1 MDSET
6 VMSFCYL
13 KFYYVMVPVLYM
25 SKTLFS
31 LFASLKQYST

>member
-13 KFYYVMVPVLYM
+13 KFYYVMVPVHEQNFI
-25 SKTLFS
+25 LFIC
-31 LFASLKQYST
+31 